1 MGLILGVL
9 IIQEVLDELLPGFE
23 GTIVE
28 YEDFDAEVSLVFT
41 SDIFWNFGEIGIK
54 KKTKN
59 FRKTAIDFMMPSIR
73 LSWIQMKLSMFLP
86 IGVMLS
92 ERRFARSTKV
102 RIK

>member
-41 SDIFWNFGEIGIK
+41 SHRFWNFGGIGIK
-54 KKTKN
+54 KKTK
-59 FRKTAIDFMMPSIR
+59 K
-73 LSWIQMKLSMFLP
+73 KL
-86 IGVMLS
+86 
-92 ERRFARSTKV
+92 
-102 RIK
+102 